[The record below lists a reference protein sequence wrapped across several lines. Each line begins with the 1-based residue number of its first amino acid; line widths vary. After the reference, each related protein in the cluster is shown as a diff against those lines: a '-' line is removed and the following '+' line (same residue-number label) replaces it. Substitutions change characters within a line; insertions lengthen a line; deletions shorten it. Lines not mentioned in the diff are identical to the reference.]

1 MYSLVALTAVSLTCT
16 VISVDDGLL
25 RTSTGCAD
33 PSSSPTLYIALLNDT
48 VGATTKRTIIFI
60 TLYTSVHLQ
69 SSSNIVTVRVALD
82 DSVTLLV
89 SEDVSMVRL
98 NVSLASNILSSFIT
112 TLNEALVCPA
122 VNVTLYGPDS

>member
-25 RTSTGCAD
+25 RTSTGCTA

-48 VGATTKRTIIFI
+48 VGATTKRTIISI

-69 SSSNIVTVRVALD
+69 SSSNIVAVRVALD

-98 NVSLASNILSSFIT
+98 NVSLDSNILSSFIT
-112 TLNEALVCPA
+112 TLNEAVVCPT